1 MKISNDH
8 IVCIFKASNY
18 WPNDTIALMYKR
30 MEEVVGECQRITH
43 RDEEKAQWMKEAILT
58 MQGSWLTQH
67 KYAYDITDSTHSEDV
82 NKRLYSIRTLKD
94 GTMRFASRK
103 EILTNRTM
111 YLIGLQALNT
121 EHKFMGWAVY
131 KTKTLPAQIQIKGA
145 IVDCLLLKCKSTE
158 DEQIVKQYFA
168 KQWLP
173 HGEPFAKVK
182 RIRDTSHIKLKEH
195 RVQMIAS
202 SWKPNYEAVENGS
215 PRFNSETYGNWHINP
230 RFKI

>member
-1 MKISNDH
+1 
-8 IVCIFKASNY
+8 
-18 WPNDTIALMYKR
+18 
-30 MEEVVGECQRITH
+30 MEDVVGECQRITH
-43 RDEEKAQWMKEAILT
+43 SDEAKAKWMKEAILT

-94 GTMRFASRK
+94 GTMRFASRT

-131 KTKTLPAQIQIKGA
+131 KTKILPAQIQIKGA
-145 IVDCLLLKCKSTE
+145 IVDCLLLKCNSKD
-158 DEQIVKQYFA
+158 DEQIVKEYFD

-173 HGEPFAKVK
+173 YGEPFARVK
-182 RIRDTSHIKLKEH
+182 
-195 RVQMIAS
+195 
-202 SWKPNYEAVENGS
+202 GS
-215 PRFNSETYGNWHINP
+215 EIHCILN
-230 RFKI
+230 